1 MKVIISYQEKAKL
14 TLSGNIQRKQTKR
27 HFYRPVNFKTFRG
40 PVSDNRSD
48 VYFILSHTHPQNKY
62 KPFYIHCKS
71 TRIFK
76 KLTTFWKNMNSQ
88 DQYLKQL

>member
-14 TLSGNIQRKQTKR
+14 ALSEEIQENKPKDISITQETSRHLGVLRQTAGPMYISYYLIPTHKINI
-27 HFYRPVNFKTFRG
+27 N
-40 PVSDNRSD
+40 
-48 VYFILSHTHPQNKY
+48 
-62 KPFYIHCKS
+62 PFIHCKY

-88 DQYLKQL
+88 D

>member
-14 TLSGNIQRKQTKR
+14 TLSEKIQENKPKDISITQETSKHLGVLCQTAGLM
-27 HFYRPVNFKTFRG
+27 YISYYLIP
-40 PVSDNRSD
+40 
-48 VYFILSHTHPQNKY
+48 THKNEY
-62 KPFYIHCKS
+62 KPLYIHCKY